1 MALKAEMQKTVKSV
15 GVQRSNRQDEGPL
28 ENVLDAITAP
38 QLESLAVHSQPDAG
52 RLRAVFAQPNI
63 VGVGIAEKI
72 SRGKNIGKL
81 SVTFYVEKKIP
92 LNELSPS
99 EQIPPQVPI
108 TLSGRDDL
116 LTDVVALGKITL
128 NAGRPFVQRTPIQ
141 PGNSVGHFKTT
152 AGTLG
157 AIVRRGGKRM
167 ILSNSH
173 VLALSGKASKGDNIL
188 YPGKA
193 DGGKVPTEVVAKLDK
208 HIKFVTGGP
217 FVNEV
222 DCALAEITPPNV
234 RPIIS
239 SLRGLGGPKGLT
251 VPKRGMKVRISGRT
265 SGVSIQTEITD
276 THFRFQIPYPDL
288 ELRLASRIRFFV
300 VRHTQRMV
308 IQAPW
313 LLRETP
319 IAP

>member
-1 MALKAEMQKTVKSV
+1 
-15 GVQRSNRQDEGPL
+15 
-28 ENVLDAITAP
+28 
-38 QLESLAVHSQPDAG
+38 
-52 RLRAVFAQPNI
+52 
-63 VGVGIAEKI
+63 
-72 SRGKNIGKL
+72 
-81 SVTFYVEKKIP
+81 
-92 LNELSPS
+92 
-99 EQIPPQVPI
+99 
-108 TLSGRDDL
+108 
-116 LTDVVALGKITL
+116 
-128 NAGRPFVQRTPIQ
+128 
-141 PGNSVGHFKTT
+141 
-152 AGTLG
+152 
-157 AIVRRGGKRM
+157 M

-288 ELRLASRIRFFV
+288 GAQVGFKNQVLCRPPYSANGDSGSLV
-300 VRHTQRMV
+300 VEGDTNRAVGIYFAGPQTAAYS
-308 IQAPW
+308 AP
-313 LLRETP
+313 LGKC
-319 IAP
+319 